1 LARRHSPIK
10 VGGTM
15 LKIEKRESYWNRTKT
30 RGGPP
35 NDC

>member
-1 LARRHSPIK
+1 LHGLNL
-10 VGGTM
+10 GGTM

-35 NDC
+35 NET